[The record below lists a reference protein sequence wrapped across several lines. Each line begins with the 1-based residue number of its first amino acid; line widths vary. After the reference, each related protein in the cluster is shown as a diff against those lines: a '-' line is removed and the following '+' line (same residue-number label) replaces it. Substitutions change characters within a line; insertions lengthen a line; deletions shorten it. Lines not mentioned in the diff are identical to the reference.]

1 VAFVER
7 LRQLG
12 IPVRFDAYDP
22 GTHDWPYWQRE
33 RTGPC
38 HRC

>member
-12 IPVRFDAYDP
+12 IPIRFDAYNP
-22 GTHDWPYWQRE
+22 GTHDWPYW
-33 RTGPC
+33 
-38 HRC
+38 